1 VKQSSFEK
9 RLNKVLKEEEHYVLN
24 ILLLSYLTDDESY
37 KDIAELCFM
46 FDEYSNFK
54 KFIKY
59 YGGKTLKIPTQEE
72 LRLALKHLL
81 LFQYVKIDGM
91 SLDDGYKSV
100 NLKDLGVS
108 KEEASNTIDRF
119 YNYLKENGNEIF
131 RGRKRNKLF

>member
-1 VKQSSFEK
+1 
-9 RLNKVLKEEEHYVLN
+9 
-24 ILLLSYLTDDESY
+24 
-37 KDIAELCFM
+37 
-46 FDEYSNFK
+46 
-54 KFIKY
+54 
-59 YGGKTLKIPTQEE
+59 
-72 LRLALKHLL
+72 
-81 LFQYVKIDGM
+81 M

>member
-1 VKQSSFEK
+1 MKQSSFEK

-72 LRLALKHLL
+72 LILALKHLL